1 MTLLNTR
8 LTLALNL
15 RHPIVSAPMAFAA
28 GGRLAA
34 AVSQAGGLGL
44 IGGGYGDA
52 QWLEEQFRL
61 AAGTPV
67 GVGFI
72 TWSLRQTP
80 SLLSE
85 VLKHRPRAV
94 MLSFGDPRPFVDEI
108 RAAGALLI
116 CQCQNL
122 EHVRDAVA
130 VGADLVVA
138 QGAEAGGHGAT
149 RGTLSLVP
157 EVADHLNAIARAFE
171 KYLDISDLKIVD
183 LTISG
188 SNAAYTYTAHSDV
201 DLHLVVDVPVGRQEF
216 MRKYFDAKK
225 NLFNE
230 QHDITVND
238 QPVELYVQFSDQ
250 PHVSAGIYSVMRG
263 RWIEKPRPV
272 RADIN
277 HTEVQNKLMQYIK
290 LIKSAID
297 GGTSADLE
305 QVSAKIRDLRK
316 SGLAATGEWGTDNLV
331 FKILRNQGILDQ
343 LSTLKTRWQDQE
355 LSLEEEQL

>member
-1 MTLLNTR
+1 MHIDDLQSSVQEQGLSKDIQFHNELNP
-8 LTLALNL
+8 ALWD
-15 RHPIVSAPMAFAA
+15 
-28 GGRLAA
+28 
-34 AVSQAGGLGL
+34 
-44 IGGGYGDA
+44 GD
-52 QWLEEQFRL
+52 Q
-61 AAGTPV
+61 
-67 GVGFI
+67 
-72 TWSLRQTP
+72 
-80 SLLSE
+80 
-85 VLKHRPRAV
+85 
-94 MLSFGDPRPFVDEI
+94 ML
-108 RAAGALLI
+108 
-116 CQCQNL
+116 
-122 EHVRDAVA
+122 
-130 VGADLVVA
+130 
-138 QGAEAGGHGAT
+138 
-149 RGTLSLVP
+149 P
-157 EVADHLNAIARAFE
+157 EVADHLKQIAHAFE
-171 KYLDISDLKIVD
+171 KYLDLPDLKIVD

-188 SNAAYTYTAHSDV
+188 SNAAYTYTAYSDV
-201 DLHLVVDVPVGRQEF
+201 DLHLVAKVPARRQEF

-355 LSLEEEQL
+355 LSLEEES